1 MARKRYDGKDHTFVS
16 KWGAPYAAPRT
27 LTLRF

>member
-16 KWGAPYAAPRT
+16 QCGAPYEAPRT